1 MIPARLTKTKG
12 EVGWNEIK
20 PGFAVPCVPMRSAA
34 ASQRLWAIFLFLQ
47 VAGFPLAA
55 RADAIQFR
63 MITKVGLGQKPKL
76 EVTALQPLGRVEVML
91 NREDGKN
98 IGQNLGAMGVGE
110 MREVLLDGTPGKHHY
125 TGRVTC
131 VVDGVP
137 QDNPVFFDTLVG
149 GELTVIVD
157 KTKADLGAGR
167 MPIQVNSPD
176 GKVELRIFGASGG
189 EPLLEHEQDFADHD
203 PATPLFVTWKPLAKG
218 TEVGRVDLKISDASG
233 AFKSFALFPWS
244 IYIPHEEVNFATDSS
259 SIDRSE
265 VPKLQA
271 SLDKIA
277 DALAKHKDLGPI
289 KLYIAGHTDTVGAAP
304 YNLNLSR
311 KRAQSIAGW
320 FRKNGLRI
328 PIAYEGYG
336 EFALLVATAD
346 NVDEPRNRRVDYI
359 LSVEDPVLKA
369 TSFQPAWKLIK

>member
-1 MIPARLTKTKG
+1 
-12 EVGWNEIK
+12 
-20 PGFAVPCVPMRSAA
+20 MRPAA
-34 ASQRLWAIFLFLQ
+34 ACQRLLVSVLLLL
-47 VAGFPLAA
+47 VGGFPLASQ
-55 RADAIQFR
+55 ADAIQFR

-76 EVTALQPLGRVEVML
+76 EITALQALERVEVML

-98 IGQNLGAMGVGE
+98 VAQNLSAMGVGE
-110 MREVLLDGTPGKHHY
+110 TREVLLDGKPGKHHY
-125 TGRVTC
+125 SGRVTC

-137 QDNPVFFDTLVG
+137 QDSQVTFDTLVG

-157 KTKADLGAGR
+157 KTKVDLGAGR
-167 MPIQVNSPD
+167 MPIQISSPD

-189 EPLLEHEQDFADHD
+189 EALLEHEQDFADRD
-203 PATPLFVTWKPLAKG
+203 PAMPLILAWKPLAKG
-218 TEVGRVDLKISDASG
+218 TEVGRVDLKVTDPSG
-233 AFKSFALFPWS
+233 AYKSFALFPWS

-259 SIDRSE
+259 NIDRTE

-271 SLDKIA
+271 SLEKIA
-277 DALAKHKDLGPI
+277 DALAKHKDLGAI
-289 KLYIAGHTDTVGAAP
+289 KLYIAGHSDTVGAAP

-311 KRAQSIAGW
+311 KRAQAIAGW

-336 EFALLVATAD
+336 EFALAVATPD

-369 TSFQPAWKLIK
+369 TNFQPVWKLTK